1 VKRISFAEESIT
13 TVLWTGY
20 FPIAPA
26 TVASALT
33 CALLWFPSEP
43 HLKSMWLTWSILTIP
58 AVTLM
63 GVWLSNRYIKLY
75 EVPENHRFE
84 KLRRPNPK
92 KNDPDPVVID
102 EFVGQWITLL
112 TVPHTIIGFAAAF
125 FVFRFFDIFKP
136 LGIGRTQ
143 ALPGGWGVMID
154 DVLAGIA
161 GAALLFVVLRL
172 WPGLLG

>member
-1 VKRISFAEESIT
+1 VKKISLAEEAVT

-33 CALLWFPSEP
+33 CALLWFPSE
-43 HLKSMWLTWSILTIP
+43 HFLKSIWSMLAIP
-58 AVTLM
+58 VVTLI
-63 GVWLSNRYIKLY
+63 GVWLSNRYITLY
-75 EVPENHRFE
+75 EVDENHRFK

-92 KNDPDPVVID
+92 KDDPDPVVFD

-112 TVPHTIIGFAAAF
+112 TVPHTVLGFAAAF

-136 LGIGRTQ
+136 LGIGQTQ
-143 ALPGGWGVMID
+143 SLPGGWGVMID
-154 DVLAGIA
+154 DVLAGIV
-161 GAALLFVVLRL
+161 GAVLLFLVLRL
-172 WPGLLG
+172 WPGILG